1 MNFENRTKIERPS
14 WDEYFLNIAKVV
26 ATRSCDM
33 QTKHG
38 CVIVDPNNHI
48 IGTGYNSFPRGLKD
62 DELPNL
68 RPDKYI
74 LINHSEINAFS
85 NCSVSPWVYN
95 DGVRVYIT
103 GRPCINCFKFMM
115 NSNVSSI
122 YALINTGRSFF
133 HEEEE
138 EDMFFFLLKN
148 SKIMYQEIELKNR

>member
-48 IGTGYNSFPRGLKD
+48 IGTGYNSFPRGMKD

-68 RPDKYI
+68 RPDKYPF
-74 LINHSEINAFS
+74 INHSEPNAFS
-85 NCSVSPWVYN
+85 NCVVSPWIYPH
-95 DGVRVYIT
+95 GVSVYIT
-103 GRPCINCFKFMM
+103 GRPCINCLKFMM
-115 NSNVSSI
+115 NSNVKNI
-122 YALINTGRSFF
+122 KAEAGRGWNFSD
-133 HEEEE
+133 EEEE
-138 EDMFFFLLKN
+138 LFFFLLEK
-148 SKIMYQEIELKNR
+148 SGIFYTEIELKK